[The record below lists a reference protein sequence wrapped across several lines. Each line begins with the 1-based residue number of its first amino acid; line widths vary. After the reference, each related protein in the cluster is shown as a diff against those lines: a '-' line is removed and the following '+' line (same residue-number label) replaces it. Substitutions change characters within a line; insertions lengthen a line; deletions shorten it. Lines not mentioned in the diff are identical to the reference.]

1 MKIYLPI
8 IIFFLHFYTAFSQST
23 DTSSFRLNTN
33 LNITVKKYNN
43 PDIKM
48 DGVLDEAAWLKSARL
63 GNFCEIE
70 PHEKTKPSEETEV
83 MMFYDDDY
91 LYLGFVCYDKDMS
104 GLRKTLTDRDRIFS
118 DDWAGI
124 ILDTYCEGKQA
135 YEFFVNPLGIQ
146 GDLMWTAPGNED
158 MNYDAVWHSDAK
170 IYKDKWTIEIAIPFK
185 SIRFSG
191 KKLQEWHI
199 HFLRTRPREN
209 REQYSWVPISRDD
222 ATMFIHYATLK
233 GIENVKTGNN
243 LEILPYTLGSQ
254 AGRISDFEN
263 SDSKFENE
271 DVKGQVGVNLKYGI
285 TSNLTADFTVN
296 PDFSQI
302 ESDAGQIDVNNP
314 YALYY
319 SEKRPFFIEGSTIF
333 NTPFNIVYTRAINN
347 PLAALKLTGKI
358 GKYDIGYVSAY
369 DRNSP
374 FVIPFEE
381 GSDFLLTDR
390 KSLSN
395 IFRFK
400 RSINSDDSYI
410 GFLLTDREV
419 NKKGDKFLDVDGYNR
434 VFGIDG
440 NYRFLE
446 NYSLTFQIVKYITK
460 EINYSEYDNPGTFN
474 NGKHTSALD
483 GEEFSGFGNYIAL
496 NRSARH
502 WNFTFDYYDA
512 SPNARRDNGFMSTN
526 DFRKFETSQSYVF
539 YPETKLINR
548 ISPGFYAMVRH
559 NTDGKLREEFFAPSV
574 NFNFAKQVYLYMQFF
589 VVNNEQ
595 FNGVYHQGARRFSLN
610 LNVNTYD
617 NLTWGAYLAVG
628 KYIVRNDDPYIGW
641 GYNFELWQTIKPID
655 RLVLENDW
663 NYFEIA
669 KNFGGEKLF
678 AGYILRNKSTLQIDK
693 NFSLRLISQYDSFSG
708 NFNFNPLL
716 SYKLNPFSVFY
727 VGSTYNYDDITN
739 TNGVPRY
746 TLSGRQFFLKFQYLW
761 RM

>member
-1 MKIYLPI
+1 MRIILPI
-8 IIFFLHFYTAFSQST
+8 IIFFLHFSTVFSQSA
-23 DTSSFRLNTN
+23 DTSSFKVNTD
-33 LNITVKKYNN
+33 LEIKIKKFDN
-43 PDIKM
+43 PDIKI
-48 DGVLDEAAWLKSARL
+48 DGVLDEAPWLKSPRF

-70 PHEKTKPSEETEV
+70 PHEKTKPSENTEV
-83 MMFYDDDY
+83 VMFYDEDN
-91 LYLGFVCYDKDMS
+91 LYIGIICYDSDMTKV
-104 GLRKTLTDRDRIFS
+104 RKTLTDRDRIFS

-124 ILDTYCEGKQA
+124 ILDSYSESKQA
-135 YEFFVNPLGIQ
+135 YELFVNPLGIQ

-158 MNYDAVWHSDAK
+158 TNFDAIWYSDAK
-170 IYKDKWTIEIAIPFK
+170 LYKDRWTIEIAIPFK
-185 SIRFSG
+185 SIRFPN
-191 KKLQEWHI
+191 KKIQDWRLHI
-199 HFLRTRPREN
+199 LRTRPREN
-209 REQYSWVPISRDD
+209 REQYSWVPVSRDD
-222 ATMFIHYATLK
+222 ATLFTRYASLK
-233 GIENVKTGNN
+233 GIENVKAGNN

-271 DVKGQVGVNLKYGI
+271 DIKGQVGVNVKYGI
-285 TSNLTADFTVN
+285 TSNLTSDFTVN

-319 SEKRPFFIEGSTIF
+319 NEKRPFFIEGSSIF

-347 PLAALKLTGKI
+347 PLAAFKMTGKI
-358 GKYDIGYVSAY
+358 GKYDIGYISAY

-374 FVIPFEE
+374 FVIPHEE

-395 IFRFK
+395 ILRLK

-410 GFLLTDREV
+410 GFLLTDRQV
-419 NKKGDKFLDVDGYNR
+419 NKQGDKFLDVDGYNR

-446 NYSLTFQIVKYITK
+446 NYSVTFQIVKYITK
-460 EINYSEYDNPGTFN
+460 EINYTEYDNTSTFSG
-474 NGKHTSALD
+474 GKHTMALD

-502 WNFTFDYYDA
+502 WNFTVDYYDA
-512 SPNARRDNGFMSTN
+512 SANARRDNGFMNAN
-526 DFRKFETSQSYVF
+526 DFRKLETSQNYVF
-539 YPETKLINR
+539 YPETKLFNR

-559 NTDGKLREEFFAPSV
+559 NTEGKLREEFFAPSV
-574 NFNFAKQVYLYMQFF
+574 NLNFAKQIYLYLQFF
-589 VVNNEQ
+589 AVNNEQ

-610 LNVNTYD
+610 LNVNTYN
-617 NLTWGAYLAVG
+617 NLTWGAWLSMG
-628 KYIVRNDDPYIGW
+628 KYIVRSSDPYIGW
-641 GYNFELWQTIKPID
+641 GYNLELWQTIKPID
-655 RLVLENDW
+655 RLTIENDW

-678 AGYILRNKSTLQIDK
+678 VGYIVRNKSSLQIDK
-693 NFSLRLISQYDSFSG
+693 NFALRLITQYDSFSG
-708 NFNFNPLL
+708 NFNFNPLF
-716 SYKLNPFSVFY
+716 SFKLNPFSIFY
-727 VGSTYNYDDITN
+727 VGSTFNYDDITN
-739 TNGVPRY
+739 SNGVPRY
-746 TLSGRQFFLKFQYLW
+746 TLSGRQYFLKFQYLW